1 MVWRMDPPPEA
12 PAEVTP
18 LANQQVQPGAG
29 VTVYG
34 YDRYVSYGY
43 TGGLD
48 LTTIVT
54 GVNPGG

>member
-1 MVWRMDPPPEA
+1 MQVLGRSNLTISSPDP
-12 PAEVTP
+12 V
-18 LANQQVQPGAG
+18 G

-48 LTTIVT
+48 LTRITTII
-54 GVNPGG
+54 PGG